1 MPELTEADRKVVAY
15 ALRHPR
21 GRYSVH
27 RASQLSGVPSSTVYN
42 WRRNSILEPD
52 YPGANPALWSY
63 RDLVLLRLLAWL
75 RQGGMPRP
83 LAAEKVSSVR
93 SQLSAGKDIRK
104 IHASQSEVILS
115 GPDDDNV
122 DDDRGNLL
130 PSSDFYDLLAKFDL
144 HEPVDELRNS
154 ANGPVWA
161 PNLVTPSDHSMI
173 SPFVLAGDPC
183 VEHSRIPTA
192 AIYALHTE
200 RQLPVAAIVDL
211 YPGITEASV
220 EDVVQLEG
228 RLRGIELP
236 TAA

>member
-1 MPELTEADRKVVAY
+1 
-15 ALRHPR
+15 
-21 GRYSVH
+21 
-27 RASQLSGVPSSTVYN
+27 
-42 WRRNSILEPD
+42 
-52 YPGANPALWSY
+52 
-63 RDLVLLRLLAWL
+63 
-75 RQGGMPRP
+75 MPRP